1 MEHLDEVNQVDEK
14 TREKIH
20 GLLGEYLGGIW
31 IEVPKEKLIIKRIK

>member
-20 GLLGEYLGGIW
+20 GLLGEYLGGSW
-31 IEVPKEKLIIKRIK
+31 IEVAKEKLIIKRIR

>member
-20 GLLGEYLGGIW
+20 DLLGKYIGEIW
-31 IEVPKEKLIIKRIK
+31 IEVPKEKLIIKRVK